1 MQSITTYE
9 YKIFPLFVPALAFAM
24 FSEDLGPNGGDIVP
38 LIDMI
43 NCVRLFNQVYWIT
56 FPILRTA
63 QNQWQLISN

>member
-1 MQSITTYE
+1 MKQNLSFIRAS
-9 YKIFPLFVPALAFAM
+9 VG
-24 FSEDLGPNGGDIVP
+24 EDLGPNGGDIVP

-43 NCVRLFNQVYWIT
+43 NCVRLFNQVYSIT